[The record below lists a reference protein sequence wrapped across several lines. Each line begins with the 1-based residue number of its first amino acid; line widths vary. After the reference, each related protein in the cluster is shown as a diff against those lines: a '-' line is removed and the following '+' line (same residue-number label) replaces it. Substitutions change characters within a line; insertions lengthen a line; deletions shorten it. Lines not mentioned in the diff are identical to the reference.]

1 MKRDPYENAKSQIS
15 QMVDSVDVQWL
26 KKLAAKKR
34 AGVAP
39 EAPAPAE
46 DLTEVLSALESV

>member
-34 AGVAP
+34 AGMAP

>member
-34 AGVAP
+34 ASMAP

-46 DLTEVLSALESV
+46 DLTEVLSALESA